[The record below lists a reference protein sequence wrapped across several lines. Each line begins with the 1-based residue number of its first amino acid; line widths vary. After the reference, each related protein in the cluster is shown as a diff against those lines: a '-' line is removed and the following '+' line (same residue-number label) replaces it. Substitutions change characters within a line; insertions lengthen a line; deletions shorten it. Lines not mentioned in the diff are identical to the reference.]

1 MRIKNYFQ
9 FICVALTMAFA
20 VTSCGDD
27 DPITPTPDPTPDP
40 DPDPKPTVVYNGFGC
55 SVSVDSIVGD
65 VKAFNTIFLDSMKF
79 YCPELKETEAG
90 VYSASIVYEKG
101 DTVAYKKLLENFRA
115 FHVSV
120 GNWIKTAKTPVVS
133 SSNIRFSNVSQS
145 GVSSDWVFSHSSS
158 LSSSTY
164 HVLIPALKSATWA
177 TDDKKDTGVE
187 SVKFNSWISSKTVK
201 AMFSGDVVINDTVT
215 YSASRQGNLLIAFD
229 ENMQIKY
236 GFVIDPSGESFNL
249 IQIGSDRLA
258 KEAITTYTFK
268 E

>member
-27 DPITPTPDPTPDP
+27 DPITPTPDP

-55 SVSVDSIVGD
+55 SVSVDSIAGD
-65 VKAFNTIFLDSMKF
+65 VKTFNTIFLDSMKF

-101 DTVAYKKLLENFRA
+101 DTVAYKKLLESFRA
-115 FHVSV
+115 FRVSV
-120 GNWIKTAKTPVVS
+120 ENWIKTAKTPVVS
-133 SSNIRFSNVSQS
+133 SSNIRFSSVSQS
-145 GVSSDWVFSHSSS
+145 GVSSDWSFNHSSS
-158 LSSSTY
+158 SSSISNTY
-164 HVLIPALKSATWA
+164 YVLIPALRSVTWA

-187 SVKFNSWISSKTVK
+187 SVKFNSWMPSKNVK
-201 AMFSGDVVINDTVT
+201 AMFSGDVVINDTDT
-215 YSASRQGNLLIAFD
+215 YSASRQGNVLIAFD

-249 IQIGSDRLA
+249 IRIGSDQLA

>member
-40 DPDPKPTVVYNGFGC
+40 DPKPTVVYNGFGC
-55 SVSVDSIVGD
+55 SVSVDSIAGD
-65 VKAFNTIFLDSMKF
+65 VKTFNTIFLDSMKF
-79 YCPELKETEAG
+79 YCPELKETGAG

-101 DTVAYKKLLENFRA
+101 DTVAYKKLLESFRA

-120 GNWIKTAKTPVVS
+120 RNWIKTAKTPVVS

-145 GVSSDWVFSHSSS
+145 GVSSDWVFNHSSS
-158 LSSSTY
+158 SSSNTY
-164 HVLIPALKSATWA
+164 HVLIPALTSVTWA
-177 TDDKKDTGVE
+177 TENKKDTGVE
-187 SVKFNSWISSKTVK
+187 SLKFNSWTPSNTVK
-201 AMFSGDVVINDTVT
+201 AMFSGDVVINGTDT
-215 YSASRQGNLLIAFD
+215 YSASRQGNVLIAFD

-249 IQIGSDRLA
+249 IRIGGDQLA